1 MTNLL
6 NVRVEYESSYW
17 IIGLLDYWIIGL
29 LVLVVGFSPDAFA
42 ADEMDATCAG
52 DKIADAVKKVVK
64 TKYGNRAV
72 SRAQSPKGVKA
83 ALESEMIVPRDTIRG
98 NAIDYVN
105 ILPKHGFV
113 LPPSR
118 DVAKA
123 PPGAIIV
130 FKGSKSDEYLKT
142 KKMRRPYGIWVGD
155 ITIKGG
161 DGFYYADARKGNAGI
176 GWRGGKNIA

>member
-1 MTNLL
+1 
-6 NVRVEYESSYW
+6 
-17 IIGLLDYWIIGL
+17 
-29 LVLVVGFSPDAFA
+29 
-42 ADEMDATCAG
+42 
-52 DKIADAVKKVVK
+52 
-64 TKYGNRAV
+64 
-72 SRAQSPKGVKA
+72 
-83 ALESEMIVPRDTIRG
+83 MIFCGENIRG

-161 DGFYYADARKGNAGI
+161 DGFYYADARKGNAAI
-176 GWRGGKNIA
+176 GWRGGKNIAYTRNVAGIFLPGPKLLERYEGKCNPNIVVERNGQDADGAKGEVDVNAQ